1 MKLKLRAP
9 LHIVFLLYLAWWDAW
24 THGRTH
30 QHTDIGMDAHMNGLT
45 LERTNAQKDRRT
57 DRWIHA

>member
-30 QHTDIGMDAHMNGLT
+30 RHTDAPTHGHRDGRTH
-45 LERTNAQKDRRT
+45 ERTDA
-57 DRWIHA
+57 